1 MTGSPSPHPRW
12 AETRAEMKHCIMRMG
27 LADRNVVSL
36 RAADASRNVEIDC
49 ISEPLERIEQRLELA
64 DR

>member
-1 MTGSPSPHPRW
+1 
-12 AETRAEMKHCIMRMG
+12 MKHCIMRMG